1 MTDRILLTNVAFTDT
16 AGIEHTSA
24 TFQLNSANLQA
35 NQNADFQL
43 SPQDFATIDERENT
57 YNEVR
62 CMFAYWRS
70 EATRTSGQNTP
81 LWLVNVDNM
90 DTSFRFDP
98 SLATYDGLTLE
109 GKAMKY
115 LETVLLPAMGAT
127 IGGE

>member
-1 MTDRILLTNVAFTDT
+1 MTTRILLQNVAFTDT

-43 SPQDFATIDERENT
+43 SPQDFTTVDERENT

-62 CMFAYWRS
+62 CMFAYWKS
-70 EATRTSGQNTP
+70 ESTRTSGANTP
-81 LWLVNVDNM
+81 LWLVNVESM
-90 DTSFRFDP
+90 DTSFKFDP

-109 GKAMKY
+109 GKCMKY
-115 LETVLLPAMGAT
+115 LEETLLPSMNAT
-127 IGGE
+127 IG